1 VYAIT
6 VATAAEDAEAGRRVL
21 LVVNTA
27 SHDSL
32 EVGAYYAAKRNIPAR
47 NICRLLM
54 PLDETISRET
64 YRAAV
69 AHPVFEF
76 LKSRQLAER
85 IEYIVTTMGVP
96 LRVTGSSGPDGEA
109 ASVDSELTV
118 LGEHEPRLAG
128 GVPNPYYAHDT
139 PFHRAEFGIYLVTRL
154 AAYDV
159 ASVKGMI
166 DRSLE
171 ARNRGRVVLDLRS
184 GDDDS
189 GGDRWLRLAKLALP
203 PDRVVIDE
211 TAKVLE
217 GVKDVIGYASWGSND
232 HARKTRFAGL
242 GWLPGGIATEYVSS
256 DARTFQRPPEGWNI
270 TTWARSDQPRWFAGS
285 PQSLTA
291 DFIAEGATGASGHVY
306 EPYLANTPRPNL
318 LFPGYLSGR
327 NLAESYYMAIPLL
340 SWQNVVIGD
349 PLCRLR

>member
-1 VYAIT
+1 LNRIRFLRVTAGLFVYAVT
-6 VATAAEDAEAGRRVL
+6 VAAVGEDVDAGRRVL

-27 SHDSL
+27 SPDSL
-32 EVGAYYAAKRNIPAR
+32 AAGAYYAAKRNIPAR

-69 AHPVFEF
+69 AHPVLEF
-76 LKSRQLAER
+76 LKSRKLADQ
-85 IEYIVTTMGVP
+85 IEYIVTTLGVP
-96 LRVTGSSGPDGEA
+96 LRVAGSGGPDGEA

-118 LGEHEPRLAG
+118 LGDREPRLAG
-128 GVPNPYYAHDT
+128 GVPNPYYAHAT
-139 PFHRAEFGIYLVTRL
+139 PFRRSEFGIYLVTRL

-184 GDDDS
+184 GEDDS

-203 PDRVVIDE
+203 ADRVVIDE
-211 TAKVLE
+211 TAKVR
-217 GVKDVIGYASWGSND
+217 
-232 HARKTRFAGL
+232 ARKTRFAGL

-256 DARTFQRPPEGWNI
+256 DARTFRRPPDGWNI
-270 TTWARSDQPRWFAGS
+270 TTWADSDQPRWFAGS

-291 DFIAEGATGASGHVY
+291 DLIAEGATGSSGHVY
-306 EPYLANTPRPNL
+306 EPYLVNTPRPNL
-318 LFPGYLSGR
+318 LFPAYLSGR